1 MEKFDICVIGAGPSG
16 IAAAMRA
23 LDFNKK
29 VLLIEKGKIG
39 GAGIFN
45 GALSSKTMWEL
56 SERVTDVN
64 ETMQLKGG
72 EKFEMPWN
80 ELQGKVNEVVTQRS
94 KQYTDQL
101 EFLTHNTNGNFTL
114 KNGAAYFL
122 NEHEIQITYQEGK
135 EDKEGKEANQEVIW
149 AENIIIAV
157 GSTPRKLPNI
167 NIDEEHIVTSDSIHD
182 LKEYPKSM
190 VILGAGVIG
199 CEFATMFSNLGKTK
213 VFLIDRANRVLPF
226 EDNDVSD
233 IVAENLRKKGV
244 VVHNEANFERME
256 VKDGMVEYEISYPQ
270 GMTQVIRVEKAL
282 ISVGRVPSIAKLG
295 LENAGV
301 KLNERGSI
309 VDDDSQTNVPNIYVV
324 GDVSGR
330 IALVNVGE
338 IEARHAIKKICANVK
353 HKLSYDNV
361 CTIMFLHP
369 EVASVGINEQQA
381 LKQGLDYKLIKFQYK
396 NVARAMA
403 MGKTQGFFKIM
414 VTNDDDMKVLGMRV
428 VGAHASSAIQAIGLL
443 IKTNKSIAELAEL
456 VHPHPSIIEG
466 IQEAVR
472 ILLGKPLMRSG
483 DFKDNIEYYKVENGE
498 RVDLLS
504 DETTALL
511 NN

>member
-1 MEKFDICVIGAGPSG
+1 MKQYDVCVIGAGPSG

-29 VLLIEKGKIG
+29 VVLIEKDRIG

-56 SERVTDVN
+56 SEKVTDTN
-64 ETMQLKGG
+64 EMAQVQSGHQ
-72 EKFEMPWN
+72 FEIPWK
-80 ELQGKVNEVVTQRS
+80 ELQQRTEEVTEWRS
-94 KQYTDQL
+94 NQYSDQL
-101 EFLTHNTNGNFTL
+101 NYLANNTNNNFSL
-114 KNGAAYFL
+114 IHGSAYLL
-122 NEHEIQITYQEGK
+122 NEHEVEITLKDDSK
-135 EDKEGKEANQEVIW
+135 EKIYAD
-149 AENIIIAV
+149 NIVIAV

-167 NIDEEHIVTSDSIHD
+167 TIDEKHILTSDGIQH
-182 LKEYPKSM
+182 LPEYPKSL

-199 CEFATMFSNLGKTK
+199 CEFATIFSNLGKTK

-226 EDNDVSD
+226 EDED
-233 IVAENLRKKGV
+233 ISAVVAENLRKKGV

-256 VKDGMVEYEISYPQ
+256 VRDGKVEYEISYPH

-282 ISVGRVPSIAKLG
+282 ISVGRVPAIEKLG

-301 KLNERGSI
+301 QLSNRGNI
-309 VDDDSQTNVPNIYVV
+309 GDVDTQTNIPNIYVV
-324 GDVSGR
+324 GDVSGH

-338 IEARHAIKKICANVK
+338 IEARHAIEKMYGVQSNQ
-353 HKLSYDNV
+353 LSYDNV

-369 EVASVGINEQQA
+369 EVAAIGMNEQTA
-381 LKQGLDYKLIKFQYK
+381 KKENIDYKIIKFSYA
-396 NVARAMA
+396 NIARAIA

-414 VTNDDDMKVLGMRV
+414 VTNDDEMKILGMRV

-443 IKTNKSIAELAEL
+443 IKTGKGIAELAEL

-472 ILLGKPLMRSG
+472 ILIGQPLMRSG
-483 DFKDNIEYYKVENGE
+483 DFRKNIEYYKVENGQKI
-498 RVDLLS
+498 DLMEEVTS
-504 DETTALL
+504 EE

>member
-1 MEKFDICVIGAGPSG
+1 MDKYDVCIIGAGPSG

-29 VLLIEKGKIG
+29 VLLVEKNLIG

-56 SERVTDVN
+56 SEKITEAN
-64 ETMQLKGG
+64 ETIP
-72 EKFEMPWN
+72 FEN
-80 ELQGKVNEVVTQRS
+80 G
-94 KQYTDQL
+94 KQYELPWEQISQKIEEVTNWRSNQYTEQL
-101 EFLTHNTNGNFTL
+101 EFLHNQEDGFFTL
-114 KNGAAYFL
+114 KYGAAYL
-122 NEHEIQITYQEGK
+122 LDDHQVEITSNAK
-135 EDKEGKEANQEVIW
+135 SEVIW
-149 AENIIIAV
+149 ADNIVIAV

-167 NIDEEHIVTSDSIHD
+167 DIDEEHILTSDGIHG
-182 LKEYPKSM
+182 LKSYPKSL

-199 CEFATMFSNLGKTK
+199 CEFATMFSNFGKTK

-226 EDNDVSD
+226 EDQDISD
-233 IVAENLRKKGV
+233 IVADNLRKKGV

-256 VKDGMVEYEISYPQ
+256 VRDGKVEYEISYPQ
-270 GMTQVIRVEKAL
+270 GMTQVIRVDKAM
-282 ISVGRVPSIAKLG
+282 ISVGRVPAIANLG

-301 KLNERGSI
+301 KLSLRGNVGD
-309 VDDDSQTNVPNIYVV
+309 VDTQTNVPNIFVV
-324 GDVSGR
+324 GDVSGH

-338 IEARHAIKKICANVK
+338 IEARHAIEKMFANK
-353 HKLSYDNV
+353 LGSLSYDNV

-369 EVASVGINEQQA
+369 EVAAIGMNEQEA
-381 LKQGLDYKLIKFQYK
+381 LKQKIDYKLIKFQYA
-396 NVARAMA
+396 NIARAIA

-414 VTNDDDMKVLGMRV
+414 VTNDEKMKVLGMRV

-443 IKTNKSIAELAEL
+443 IKTGQGIAELAEL

-472 ILLGKPLMRSG
+472 ILIGQPLMRSG
-483 DFKDNIEYYKVENGE
+483 DFKNNIEFYEMVNGQKK
-498 RVDLLS
+498 DLLNKAV
-504 DETTALL
+504 TTIS
-511 NN
+511 